1 LANNPTNLNVGAT
14 TGFGLW
20 ANSGGIST
28 ATRNFSTPMVQ
39 GDSFA
44 LRFDNNW
51 IDNGSE
57 TGFTLTD
64 NSGNV
69 KFRFYFVGGQNNYRI
84 NDATTG
90 RESGIAYT
98 ESGLNLVFT
107 LTSAN
112 TYTLSTGSTNITGAL
127 ATAGGAISRLVVEN
141 KNAGPNTERNLYIG
155 SMTHTRK
162 LADAGAIT
170 TTASVLS
177 YSGTT
182 DGIDNSWWALYGISE
197 ENRVATLDPDG
208 DGFTNLQE
216 YALGTNPMDSS
227 STFNVK
233 TIERVG
239 NSLTITWSSVSG
251 KKYQVQ
257 ATTQLNPTAWQDVWE
272 VLTANSSLSA
282 KTVTVPADASV
293 YFVRVN
299 LVP

>member
-1 LANNPTNLNVGAT
+1 
-14 TGFGLW
+14 
-20 ANSGGIST
+20 
-28 ATRNFSTPMVQ
+28 MVQ

-155 SMTHTRK
+155 SMTHTRQ
-162 LADAGAIT
+162 LTNAGTIT

-177 YSGTT
+177 YNGTT
-182 DGIDNSWWALYGISE
+182 DGIDNSWWAFYGISE

-216 YALGTNPMDSS
+216 SALGTNPMDSS

-233 TIERVG
+233 TIERNG

-257 ATTQLNPTAWQDVWE
+257 AATQLNPSSWQDVWE
-272 VLTANSSLSA
+272 VLTANSGLST